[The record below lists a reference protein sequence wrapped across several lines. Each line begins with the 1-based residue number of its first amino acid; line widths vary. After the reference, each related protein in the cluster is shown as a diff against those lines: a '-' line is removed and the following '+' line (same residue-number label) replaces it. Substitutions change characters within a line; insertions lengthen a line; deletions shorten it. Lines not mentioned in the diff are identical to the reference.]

1 MNRRIGGLS
10 LALVLLAVGVALSA
24 PTVGADEG
32 FVQSATGSGQFRLDD
47 GSLRTF
53 AFTAIEHGDGSV
65 TGEAEVKN
73 RDLGTRRHFS
83 IDCLSIRNSSLAIVS
98 GVVTEADDPSLVG
111 HPAIFAAQDNG
122 QGADASPDQVSQAVY
137 IDYPSPD
144 HPLTCDTAPTRLALS
159 VLVPIDDG
167 NVQVHSQ

>member
-1 MNRRIGGLS
+1 MNKRIAGLS
-10 LALVLLAVGVALSA
+10 LALVLGAVGVAWFATS
-24 PTVGADEG
+24 VGADDG
-32 FVQSATGSGQFRLDD
+32 VVQSATGSGQFLLDD

-53 AFTAIEHGDGSV
+53 AFTAVEHSDGSV

-73 RDLGTRRHFS
+73 RDLGTRRHLA
-83 IDCLSIRNSSLAIVS
+83 IDCLSIRNGTLAIAS
-98 GVVTEADDPSLVG
+98 GVVTEADDPSLIG

-122 QGADASPDQVSQAVY
+122 QGAAANADQVSQAVY
-137 IDYPSPD
+137 TDQPFN
-144 HPLTCDTAPTRLALS
+144 CDTAPTRLALS